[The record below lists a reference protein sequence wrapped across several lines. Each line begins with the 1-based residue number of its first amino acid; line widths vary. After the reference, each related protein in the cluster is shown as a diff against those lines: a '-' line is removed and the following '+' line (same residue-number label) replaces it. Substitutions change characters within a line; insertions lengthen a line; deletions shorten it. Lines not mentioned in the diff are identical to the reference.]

1 MSNIVP
7 MRSPSWAWNYRWSI
21 VDVDRAIEM
30 AKRGE
35 HVSALAR
42 EFKTTIDEVVAL
54 ARRNGFVV
62 CGGGGDDPRAV

>member
-1 MSNIVP
+1 MTDLTGAVP
-7 MRSPSWAWNYRWSI
+7 TRRPSWAWNYRWTI

-42 EFKTTIDEVVAL
+42 EFRTTVDEIVAL
-54 ARRNGFVV
+54 ARRNDFVV
-62 CGGGGDDPRAV
+62 RGAE